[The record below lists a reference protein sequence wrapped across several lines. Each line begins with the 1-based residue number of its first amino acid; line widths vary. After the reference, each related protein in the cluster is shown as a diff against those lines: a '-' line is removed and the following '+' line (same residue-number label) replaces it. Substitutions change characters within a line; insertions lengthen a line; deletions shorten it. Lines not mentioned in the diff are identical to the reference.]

1 LTLKKGDMFFGR
13 EYKSKENRNG
23 KTKGEIIKKK
33 KKKKVFQK
41 YIFD

>member
-1 LTLKKGDMFFGR
+1 MFFGR

-33 KKKKVFQK
+33 KVFK